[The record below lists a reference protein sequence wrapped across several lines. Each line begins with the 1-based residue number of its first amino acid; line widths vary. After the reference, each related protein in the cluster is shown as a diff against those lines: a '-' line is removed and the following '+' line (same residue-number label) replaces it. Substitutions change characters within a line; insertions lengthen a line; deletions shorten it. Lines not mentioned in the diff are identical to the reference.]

1 MNLTNIEEMQDRLNE
16 LMELPKD
23 KFPSVLKLV
32 EDVENLYK
40 ENKQLKK
47 EIQKLIKLLDMF
59 KNQQKEFIEWL
70 EENIKACEL
79 TSDLIFN
86 HNKEKK
92 IYKEIISKYK
102 QIEKLGLIE
111 KE

>member
-1 MNLTNIEEMQDRLNE
+1 MDEELAYKVLAYLIAHYKTYDETIINKEEIDAINFILDKNE
-16 LMELPKD
+16 QQKD
-23 KFPSVLKLV
+23 IINKT
-32 EDVENLYK
+32 K
-40 ENKQLKK
+40 EF
-47 EIQKLIKLLDMF
+47 I